1 MNSNLRISLASF
13 LLSLSIFVQAQHD
26 YRDGYVITNGNDT
39 IHGLIDFKDYK
50 RNSQICQFKKS
61 LDDSP
66 TIFTP
71 KDIIAYRINDDRYYV
86 TKTITVGVDQ
96 EDMFL
101 EYLIKGQ
108 ANIYYYRDH
117 LGDHYLIDKPGNPL
131 KEVVYKEEE
140 IVIDHVNRLK
150 ESTRHIGVLKAYLS
164 DCPEIFYRIES
175 LKKPDHDNMI
185 ALAKDYHQKICN
197 NDSCIIYAQKKPPVR
212 IVAEP
217 IVGFYKYKYSEQ
229 FYLGTGALLHFWLP
243 RSSERL
249 YFTTGYLYS
258 KAVIDKH
265 YNEEGV
271 LVGKEISIHRIP
283 LHFEYIFPG
292 QVFKPRF
299 SYGINL
305 FKPDDEGGLGF
316 FGTCGAGFLIKTINE
331 VYLSARV
338 DTEWT
343 PILASLVVDSKI
355 EVVSYSLNMGI
366 FFRF

>member
-1 MNSNLRISLASF
+1 MISNLRISLASF
-13 LLSLSIFVQAQHD
+13 LLSLSIFIQAQHD
-26 YRDGYVITNGNDT
+26 YRNGYVITYGNDT
-39 IHGLIDFKDYK
+39 INGLIDFKDYK

-61 LDDSP
+61 PEDSP

-71 KDIIAYRINDDRYYV
+71 KDIIAYRVNDDRYYV
-86 TKTITVGVDQ
+86 TKTVTVGDSQ
-96 EDMFL
+96 KDMFL

-117 LGDHYLIDKPGNPL
+117 IGDHYLIDKPGNIL

-140 IVIDHVNRLK
+140 IVIDHITRLK
-150 ESTRHIGVLKAYLS
+150 ESTRHIGILKAYLS

-185 ALAKDYHQKICN
+185 AIAKDYHQKICN

-217 IVGFYKYKYSEQ
+217 LVGLIKYKYSEQ
-229 FYLGTGALLHFWLP
+229 FYLGTGALLHVWLP

-258 KAVIDKH
+258 KAVIDKY
-265 YNEEGV
+265 YNEESV
-271 LVGKEISIHRIP
+271 LVGKEITIHRIP

-292 QVFKPRF
+292 QVIKPRF

-305 FKPDDEGGLGF
+305 FKREDEDGLGF
-316 FGTCGAGFLIKTINE
+316 FGTCGAGLLIKTINE
-331 VYLSARV
+331 VYLSAGV

-355 EVVSYSLNMGI
+355 EGVSYSLNMGI

>member
-1 MNSNLRISLASF
+1 MISNLRISLASF
-13 LLSLSIFVQAQHD
+13 LLSLSIFIQAQHD
-26 YRDGYVITNGNDT
+26 YRNGYVITYGNDT

-61 LDDSP
+61 IDDSP

-86 TKTITVGVDQ
+86 TKTINVGVDQ

-117 LGDHYLIDKPGNPL
+117 LGDHYLIDKPDNPL

-150 ESTRHIGVLKAYLS
+150 ESTRHIGILKAYLS
-164 DCPEIFYRIES
+164 DCPEIFDRIES

-197 NDSCIIYAQKKPPVR
+197 NDSCIIYAQKKPPIR
-212 IVAEP
+212 IAAEP
-217 IVGFYKYKYSEQ
+217 TIGIFKYKYGEQ
-229 FYLGTGALLHFWLP
+229 FYFATGAIIHIWLP

-249 YFTTGYLYS
+249 YLKTGYSYS
-258 KAVIDKH
+258 KAIIDKH
-265 YNEEGV
+265 YNEEGE
-271 LVGKEISIHRIP
+271 LDGKEIILHRMP
-283 LHFEYIFPG
+283 LQFEYIFPG
-292 QVFKPRF
+292 KVFQPRF

-305 FKPDDEGGLGF
+305 FKIEGEGGNGF
-316 FGTCGAGFLIKTINE
+316 FTTCGVGFLIKTFNE
-331 VYLSARV
+331 FYISAGV
-338 DTEWT
+338 DTEWI
-343 PILASLVVDSKI
+343 PVLLSLVDGSSI
-355 EVVSYSLNMGI
+355 EGVSYSINMGI
-366 FFRF
+366 HFRF